1 MFLEEQVTNQEGEE
15 FARKIG
21 AAFKLTSAATNDGV
35 VELFKEVGKR
45 YLDPN
50 YRDLKKKEG
59 EELENKSRSKSLKLN
74 KSKAEKKNK
83 KGGWC

>member
-1 MFLEEQVTNQEGEE
+1 MYLEEEVKIEEGEE

-45 YLDPN
+45 FLDPN
-50 YRDLKKKEG
+50 YRELKAKEN
-59 EELENKSRSKSLKLN
+59 ENLNNKSRSKSVKLN
-74 KSKAEKKNK
+74 QSNAEIKNK
-83 KGGWC
+83 KSWC